1 MAYETGSASSP
12 SDLLD
17 KLRAFL
23 LTNGWTIN
31 SFATLGSGKRL
42 HIQKGS
48 CYFNFRAY
56 HNETLSSAND
66 LNNQTTAGF
75 WGIGGYPSDGY
86 SGASNWNAQ
95 PGNPLYVTYVRGG
108 YANQLSSA
116 IPTYHFFTYSDITEV
131 HVVIEFVTGK
141 FQHINFG
148 DLQKYNGSA
157 SGGRWMSMPTWGDSG
172 LPNINGVDY
181 LSGGASMVPF
191 RTSAYSQS
199 FTYYNSS
206 MVRVNID
213 NHDGWAMDVS
223 NSAYSPSPIV
233 AVGPHYYNQ
242 DLETATTSPYSWQT
256 QLLPYVIGIVR
267 SNAAVSPFGEIKHL
281 REIDITNYIEAEEIV
296 LGPDT
301 WKVFPVYQKG
311 GYTLQRGIAIR
322 KVA

>member
-31 SFATLGSGKRL
+31 SFITVGSGKRL
-42 HIQKGS
+42 HVQKGA
-48 CYFNFRAY
+48 CYFNFRSY
-56 HNETLSSAND
+56 HGETLSNAND
-66 LNNQTTAGF
+66 LNNQNISGF

-86 SGASNWNAQ
+86 SGANNWNSQ
-95 PGNPLYVTYVRGG
+95 PGCPLYGPYYRGG

-116 IPTYHFFTYSDITEV
+116 IPTYHFFTYTDITEV

-148 DLQKYNGSA
+148 DLQKYNASA
-157 SGGRWMSMPTWGDSG
+157 LGGRWMSMPTGVDEQ
-172 LPNINGVDY
+172 LPQISGVDY
-181 LSGGASMVPF
+181 NYGAASMVPF
-191 RTSAYSQS
+191 RCSAYTATGIFQS
-199 FTYYNSS
+199 SL
-206 MVRVNID
+206 VRVNID
-213 NHDGWAMDVS
+213 NHDGWAFDAN
-223 NSAYSPSPIV
+223 NSSYGASPIA

-267 SNAAVSPFGEIKHL
+267 SNASVSPFGEIKHL
-281 REIDITNYIEAEEIV
+281 RELDITNYIEGEEIV

>member
-31 SFATLGSGKRL
+31 SFITVGSGKRL

-48 CYFNFRAY
+48 CYYNFRAY
-56 HNETLSSAND
+56 HGETLSNAND
-66 LNNQTTAGF
+66 LNNQTTTGF
-75 WGIGGYPSDGY
+75 WGIGGYPSNGY

-95 PGNPLYVTYVRGG
+95 PGCPLYANYYRGG

-116 IPTYHFFTYSDITEV
+116 IPTYHFFTYADITEV

-148 DLQKYNGSA
+148 NLQKYNASA
-157 SGGRWMSMPTWGDSG
+157 SGGCWMSMPTGVDNQ
-172 LPNINGVDY
+172 LPHIQGVDY
-181 LSGGASMVPF
+181 PSGAASMVPF
-191 RTSAYSQS
+191 RTSAYTSTGVFQS
-199 FTYYNSS
+199 SLI
-206 MVRVNID
+206 RVNID
-213 NHDGWAMDVS
+213 NHDGWAFDAS
-223 NSAYSPSPIV
+223 KSAHGASPIA

-267 SNAAVSPFGEIKHL
+267 SDANVSPFGEIKHL
-281 REIDITNYIEAEEIV
+281 RELDITNYIEAEEIV

-301 WKVFPVYQKG
+301 WKVFPLYQKG
-311 GYTLQRGIAIR
+311 GYSLQRGIAIR

>member
-31 SFATLGSGKRL
+31 SFITVGSGKRL
-42 HIQKGS
+42 HIQKGA

-56 HNETLSSAND
+56 HGETLSSAND
-66 LNNQTTAGF
+66 LNNQTTTGF

-95 PGNPLYVTYVRGG
+95 PGCPKYGNYYRGG

-116 IPTYHFFTYSDITEV
+116 IPTYHFFTYANITEV

-148 DLQKYNGSA
+148 DLEKYNASA
-157 SGGRWMSMPTWGDSG
+157 SGGRWMSMPTGVDG
-172 LPNINGVDY
+172 HLPQIQGVDY
-181 LSGGASMVPF
+181 SRGAASMVPF
-191 RTSAYSQS
+191 RCSAYIDSGIFQS
-199 FTYYNSS
+199 SLI
-206 MVRVNID
+206 RVNID
-213 NHDGWAMDVS
+213 NHDGWAFDALNAS
-223 NSAYSPSPIV
+223 HGASPIA

-242 DLETATTSPYSWQT
+242 EIETATTSPYSWQT

-267 SNAAVSPFGEIKHL
+267 SNASVSPFGEIKHL
-281 REIDITNYIEAEEIV
+281 RELDITNYIEAEEIV

-301 WKVFPVYQKG
+301 WKVFPLYQKG
-311 GYTLQRGIAIR
+311 GYSLQRGIAIR

>member
-31 SFATLGSGKRL
+31 SFITIGSGKRL
-42 HIQKGS
+42 HIQKGA
-48 CYFNFRAY
+48 CYFNFRSY
-56 HNETLSSAND
+56 HGETLTSAND
-66 LNNQTTAGF
+66 LNGQITRGF
-75 WGIGGYPSDGY
+75 WGIGGYASNGY

-95 PGNPLYVTYVRGG
+95 PGYPLYAGYCRGG
-108 YANQLSSA
+108 YANQLNSA
-116 IPTYHFFTYSDITEV
+116 IPTYHFFTYTDITEV

-148 DLQKYNGSA
+148 DLQKYNVSA
-157 SGGRWMSMPTWGDSG
+157 SGGRWMSMPTYADGY
-172 LPNINGVDY
+172 LPQINGVDY
-181 LSGGASMVPF
+181 SSGAGSMIPF
-191 RTSAYSQS
+191 RGAAYHGS
-199 FTYYNSS
+199 TDCNSS
-206 MVRVNID
+206 MIRVNID
-213 NHDGWAMDVS
+213 NHDGWAFEANSS
-223 NSAYSPSPIV
+223 NHSPSSIA

-242 DLETATTSPYSWQT
+242 DIETATTSPYSWQT
-256 QLLPYVIGIVR
+256 QLLPYTIGIVR
-267 SNAAVSPFGEIKHL
+267 SNTNISPFGEIKHL
-281 REIDITNYIEAEEIV
+281 RELDITNYIEAEEIV

>member
-31 SFATLGSGKRL
+31 SFITIGSGKRL

-48 CYFNFRAY
+48 CYYNFRAY
-56 HNETLSSAND
+56 HGETVSAADD
-66 LNNQTTAGF
+66 LNSQNTTNF

-86 SGASNWNAQ
+86 SAASNWNAQ
-95 PGNPLYVTYVRGG
+95 PGCPIYEYYCRGG

-116 IPTYHFFTYSDITEV
+116 IPTYHFFTYTDITEV

-148 DLQKYNGSA
+148 DLEKYNVSA
-157 SGGRWMSMPTWGDSG
+157 SGGRWMSMPTSTNSQLPHRYGQDHSG
-172 LPNINGVDY
+172 AG
-181 LSGGASMVPF
+181 SMVPF
-191 RTSAYSQS
+191 RGAYYLGSS
-199 FTYYNSS
+199 GYNSS
-206 MVRVNID
+206 MIRVNID
-213 NHDGWAMDVS
+213 NHDGWAFEGSRSNIS
-223 NSAYSPSPIV
+223 NSPIA

-242 DLETATTSPYSWQT
+242 DFETATTSPYSWQT

-267 SNAAVSPFGEIKHL
+267 SNASVSPFGEIKHL
-281 REIDITNYIEAEEIV
+281 RELDITNYMEAEEIV

-301 WKVFPVYQKG
+301 WKVFPLYQKG
-311 GYTLQRGIAIR
+311 GYSLQRGIAIR

>member
-23 LTNGWTIN
+23 LANGWTIN
-31 SFATLGSGKRL
+31 SFITTGSGKRL
-42 HIQKGS
+42 HIQKGA
-48 CYFNFRAY
+48 CYFNFRSY
-56 HNETLSSAND
+56 HGETLTSTNG
-66 LNNQTTAGF
+66 LNGQATTGF

-95 PGNPLYVTYVRGG
+95 PGAPLYSAYYRGG

-116 IPTYHFFTYSDITEV
+116 IPTYHFFTYTDITEV

-148 DLQKYNGSA
+148 DLEKYNASA
-157 SGGRWMSMPTWGDSG
+157 SGGRWMSMPTAMDSE
-172 LPNINGVDY
+172 LPEQYGQDY
-181 LSGGASMVPF
+181 SSGAGSMVPF
-191 RTSAYSQS
+191 RGAYYLGARG
-199 FTYYNSS
+199 FNSS
-206 MVRVNID
+206 MIRVNID
-213 NHDGWAMDVS
+213 NHDGWAFEGSRDYIS
-223 NSAYSPSPIV
+223 NSPIA
-233 AVGPHYYNQ
+233 AVGPHYYNH
-242 DLETATTSPYSWQT
+242 DIETATTSPYSWQT

-267 SNAAVSPFGEIKHL
+267 SNASVSPFGEIKHL
-281 REIDITNYIEAEEIV
+281 RELNITNYIEGEEVV

-301 WKVFPVYQKG
+301 WKIFPLYQKN
-311 GYTLQRGIAIR
+311 GYSLMSGIAIR

>member
-31 SFATLGSGKRL
+31 SFITIGSGKRL

-48 CYFNFRAY
+48 CYYNFRAY
-56 HNETLSSAND
+56 HGETVSDVDD
-66 LNNQTTAGF
+66 LNSERTTNF

-86 SGASNWNAQ
+86 SGANNWNSQ
-95 PGNPLYVTYVRGG
+95 PGCPLYGYYYRGG

-116 IPTYHFFTYSDITEV
+116 IPTYHFFTYTDITEV

-148 DLQKYNGSA
+148 DLQKYNPSA
-157 SGGRWMSMPTWGDSG
+157 LGGCWMSMPTSMDSQ
-172 LPNINGVDY
+172 LPHSYGQDF
-181 LSGGASMVPF
+181 LTASSMVPF
-191 RTSAYSQS
+191 RGASYLGAGG
-199 FTYYNSS
+199 YNSS
-206 MVRVNID
+206 AIRVNID
-213 NHDGWAMDVS
+213 NHDGWAFEGSGDSIS
-223 NSAYSPSPIV
+223 NSPIA

-242 DLETATTSPYSWQT
+242 EFETATTSPYSWQT

-267 SNAAVSPFGEIKHL
+267 SNASVSPFGEIKHL
-281 REIDITNYIEAEEIV
+281 RELDITNYIEAEEIV

-301 WKVFPVYQKG
+301 WKVFPLYQKG
-311 GYTLQRGIAIR
+311 GYSLQRGIAIR